1 MKRTLILFGT
11 LLTLLSSNSSIQ
23 AAQVETPA
31 AVKAKP
37 ESPIDPR
44 SACLLKSDAI
54 PKIIARIRDDKP
66 EDFSLDSSL
75 YGPIYFGTDCLNKSA
90 TIAII
95 PQLAILLTDPNSD
108 IRMNAIT
115 AFDKL
120 TLEDKLV
127 LRSPNPVILEGAV
140 KSIVPLLQNQNRDIR
155 NTAASALG
163 SMEMEDLAK
172 EMIPELIIQLKNVN
186 PKIRLGAAEVLI
198 NMRASGRSAI
208 PQLISMLK
216 DPVLSVRN
224 SVISALVTIGASS
237 LDTIDQIDEIIKND
251 PDPDVRKAVSEAL
264 DYFYYVDHERI
275 RGL

>member
-1 MKRTLILFGT
+1 MKYTLILFGT
-11 LLTLLSSNSSIQ
+11 LLTLLSSTSPIQ

-31 AVKAKP
+31 AVKAKQG
-37 ESPIDPR
+37 SPIDPR
-44 SACLLKSDAI
+44 SACILKSDAI

-66 EDFSLDSSL
+66 EEFSLDSSL
-75 YGPIYFGTDCLNKSA
+75 YGSAFGTDCLNKSA

-95 PQLAILLTDPNSD
+95 PELAILLTNPNPD
-108 IRMNAIT
+108 IRMNAVT
-115 AFDKL
+115 AFGKL
-120 TLEDKLV
+120 TLQDQLV
-127 LRSPNPVILEGAV
+127 LRSPNPVILEGAI

-198 NMRASGRSAI
+198 SMRASGRSAI

-216 DPVLSVRN
+216 DPVLRVRN

-237 LDTIDQIDEIIKND
+237 PDTIDKIDEIIKND